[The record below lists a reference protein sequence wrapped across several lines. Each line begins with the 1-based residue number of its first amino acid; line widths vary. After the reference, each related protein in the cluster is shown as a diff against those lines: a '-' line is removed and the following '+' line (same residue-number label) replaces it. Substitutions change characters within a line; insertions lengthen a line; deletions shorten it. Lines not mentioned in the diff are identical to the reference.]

1 MCHTWRMSARSK
13 PGPRERLLRSTRELT
28 YSQGVAVPLDAILED
43 AGVARRSL
51 YHHFGGKAE
60 LIAEAL
66 RVSADDDIQRYQAAL
81 QSGGEDPRQRV
92 LAVFD
97 ALEATTESERFH
109 GCRYTA
115 AELSLTDPDHPAHVE
130 TRAYKDRLHTL
141 FTSELHALGHPSA
154 ERAADQLLLLIDGV
168 LVGAVTRPEAH
179 PAKAAREMA
188 EGVLDAD
195 TTASGAVRQD
205 GALDFAADSD
215 LS

>member
-1 MCHTWRMSARSK
+1 MSTRSK

-81 QSGGEDPRQRV
+81 QSGGEDPRQRL

-97 ALEATTESERFH
+97 ALEATTESERFQ

-115 AELSLTDPDHPAHVE
+115 AELSLTDPEHPAHVE

>member
-1 MCHTWRMSARSK
+1 MSTQPKA
-13 PGPRERLLRSTRELT
+13 GPRERLLRSTRELT

-66 RVSADDDIQRYQAAL
+66 RVSADVDVERYEAAL
-81 QSGGEDPRQRV
+81 HSGGEDPRQRL

-115 AELSLTDPDHPAHVE
+115 AELSLTDPDHPAHVQ
-130 TRAYKDRLHTL
+130 TRAYKDRLHAL
-141 FTSELHALGHPSA
+141 FTSELQALGDPSP
-154 ERAADQLLLLIDGV
+154 EHVADQLLLLIDGV

-188 EGVLDAD
+188 ETVLHA
-195 TTASGAVRQD
+195 TPRNTALAAGA
-205 GALDFAADSD
+205 A
-215 LS
+215 

>member
-1 MCHTWRMSARSK
+1 MSTQAK

-28 YSQGVAVPLDAILED
+28 YSQGVTVPLDAILED

-66 RVSADDDIQRYQAAL
+66 RVSADVDVQRYQEAL
-81 QSGGEDPRQRV
+81 QSGGEDPRQRL

-130 TRAYKDRLHTL
+130 TRAYKDRLHAL
-141 FTSELHALGHPSA
+141 FTSELQALGHPSP
-154 ERAADQLLLLIDGV
+154 EHAADQLLLLIDGV
-168 LVGAVTRPEAH
+168 LVSAITQPEAH
-179 PAKAAREMA
+179 PANAAREMA
-188 EGVLDAD
+188 KRVLDA
-195 TTASGAVRQD
+195 TTTERCPPSSLTRH
-205 GALDFAADSD
+205 
-215 LS
+215 